1 MYKRMNQNVTPLADA
16 LLRQANDDIQAFD
29 VPGHKNNSSDLVEY
43 FGLKCIQL
51 DKNSRESIDYLC
63 HPKGV
68 ILEAE
73 QLAAEAFGAKDAFF
87 MVGGTTSAIHSMVM
101 CACFPG
107 DKIILPRNVH
117 YSVIN
122 AVILSGAIPIYV
134 KPKVHP
140 LLGFSLGM
148 RVDDLELCIRQ
159 NTDAKAVFVNNPTYY
174 GICSD
179 LKRIVELAHSYQM
192 LVLADEAH
200 GTHFYFSEELPAAA
214 IHCGADLSAVSMH
227 KTGGSLTQSSILL
240 SSGTICRDYVSEI
253 ISLTSTTSASYLLM
267 ASLDIARK
275 KMATN
280 GHKLLSAT
288 IDMVNKT
295 RNEINKTDSFYA
307 FSKEIIDGD
316 AIFDYD
322 VTKLSVNTKASGL
335 TGIEVYKKLR
345 DEYQI
350 QLEFG
355 DVCNF
360 LAICTF
366 ADRHSSHEKLIDALK
381 ELSVIKGNNN
391 GIPEYEYISP
401 IVNLSP
407 RKAFYSKKKSIPLI
421 YAENKVSSSSV
432 MSYPP
437 GIPILA
443 PGELVTKEI
452 IEHILVSL
460 QKGCSVS
467 GVDEEM
473 RIFVVD

>member
-1 MYKRMNQNVTPLADA
+1 MNQNVTPLADA
-16 LLRQANDDIQAFD
+16 LLQHTDEKFVAFD
-29 VPGHKNNSSDLVEY
+29 VPGHKGNFSELTEY
-43 FGLKCIQL
+43 FGSRCVSL

-63 HPKGV
+63 RPKGV

-87 MVGGTTSAIHSMVM
+87 MVGGTTAAIHTMVM
-101 CACFPG
+101 CACAPG

-122 AVILSGAIPIYV
+122 AVILAGAIPVYV
-134 KPKVHP
+134 EPKVHP
-140 LLGFSLGM
+140 LLGIALGM
-148 RVDDLELCIRQ
+148 RTEDLELCIRQ

-179 LKRIVELAHSYQM
+179 MKKIVRLAHSYQM
-192 LVLADEAH
+192 QVLADEAH
-200 GTHFYFSEELPAAA
+200 GTHFYFSGKLPDAA

-240 SSGTICRDYVSEI
+240 SSGTIDRDY
-253 ISLTSTTSASYLLM
+253 ISDVINLTCTTSASYLLM

-275 KMATN
+275 NLAIN
-280 GHKLLSAT
+280 GRELISKT
-288 IDMVNKT
+288 IETVNET
-295 RNEINKTDSFYA
+295 RNKINEIDGFYA
-307 FSKEIIDGD
+307 FSKEIIDGETVCD
-316 AIFDYD
+316 FDI
-322 VTKLSVNTKASGL
+322 TKLSVNTKATGF

-345 DEYQI
+345 DEYRI

-360 LAICTF
+360 LVICTF
-366 ADRHSSHEKLIDALK
+366 ADKYSSHKKLIDALRK
-381 ELSVIKGNNN
+381 ISLDKGENSKN
-391 GIPEYEYISP
+391 PEYEYISP
-401 IVNLSP
+401 IIKLSP
-407 RKAFYSKKKSIPLI
+407 RKAFYSKKIIIPVI
-421 YAENKVSSSSV
+421 EAENKISSCAV

-443 PGELVTKEI
+443 PGELITKEI
-452 IEHILVSL
+452 INHILFSS

-467 GVDEEM
+467 GIDEEM
-473 RIFVVD
+473 RISVID